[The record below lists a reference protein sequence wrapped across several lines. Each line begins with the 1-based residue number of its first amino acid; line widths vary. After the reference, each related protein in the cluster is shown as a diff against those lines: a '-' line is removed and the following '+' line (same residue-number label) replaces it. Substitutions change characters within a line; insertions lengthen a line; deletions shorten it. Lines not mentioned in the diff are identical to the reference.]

1 MRSPLSLVSLR
12 SSFKDFRNLKFDFK
26 TKLFYFDDKVSF
38 GIGQGRD
45 IHVVLQRTVV
55 STVLNFLS
63 RQAILKYLSQ
73 TLSLPLS
80 HFYSIFILLILLKL
94 RKKFFYFWSLLLPT
108 SISFTVH
115 VYIFI
120 LVDISLSLCLCST
133 SLSIF
138 IPLSFSL
145 IILYLHLKVQLNIFL
160 LVETSLCL
168 FFSLPHCQSFF
179 LSLSLFLRILPPLVF
194 FSSLLRLSAQ
204 ASHLLNK
211 NVCSTLNTR
220 RGIDVIN
227 HFSRLDRLDR
237 HIINID
243 KQFRLIQ
250 TRRSSL
256 HFPQWT
262 VAFPQIDR
270 KFSISALTQSTTE
283 NPDRCI

>member
-108 SISFTVH
+108 
-115 VYIFI
+115 YIFHRTCPY
-120 LVDISLSLCLCST
+120 LYFGRHFSVSLSL
-133 SLSIF
+133 
-138 IPLSFSL
+138 
-145 IILYLHLKVQLNIFL
+145 
-160 LVETSLCL
+160 
-168 FFSLPHCQSFF
+168 
-179 LSLSLFLRILPPLVF
+179 
-194 FSSLLRLSAQ
+194 
-204 ASHLLNK
+204 
-211 NVCSTLNTR
+211 
-220 RGIDVIN
+220 
-227 HFSRLDRLDR
+227 
-237 HIINID
+237 
-243 KQFRLIQ
+243 
-250 TRRSSL
+250 
-256 HFPQWT
+256 
-262 VAFPQIDR
+262 
-270 KFSISALTQSTTE
+270 
-283 NPDRCI
+283 